1 MKTNITTKGQEVLNF
16 MRTDKHSESSTESD
30 AHTQIL
36 KQQKQLNDRNH
47 HIPLSTNIEC

>member
-1 MKTNITTKGQEVLNF
+1 MKGQEIVNLKR
-16 MRTDKHSESSTESD
+16 RTDKQSESSIESD

-47 HIPLSTNIEC
+47 YIPLNTNTEY